1 MIKLKTYI
9 RSVDRFIKYV
19 NQDCEERGID
29 ILVSLKDFVKCDAV
43 KSNGYYDDVNKVL
56 AISVNKPITEWL
68 RTLVHEYAHSLQDKE
83 KCKIWV
89 DGQDSYTRFFN
100 WQEGTETLSKKE
112 LDLHCRRAQMIELD
126 CERRAL
132 KLITKFNL
140 PLNKKEYCKSG
151 SSYIYFYLFIK
162 KMGKWYKIGKE
173 PYRNERILSMMPDNL
188 DGNYNKLSKQLM
200 QLYMECI

>member
-9 RSVDRFIKYV
+9 RSVDNFLKYISE
-19 NQDCEERGID
+19 DCEERGIT
-29 ILVSLKDFVKCDAV
+29 ILVSLQDFVKCDAL
-43 KSNGYYDDVNKVL
+43 KTNGYYDDVNKVL
-56 AISVNKPITEWL
+56 AVSVNKPLEEWL
-68 RTLVHEYAHSLQDKE
+68 RILVHEYAHSLQHKE
-83 KCKIWV
+83 KCKIWL
-89 DGQDSYTRFFN
+89 DGQDSYTKFFN
-100 WQEGTETLSKKE
+100 WQDGSEKLSKKE

-132 KLITKFNL
+132 KLISKFKL
-140 PLNKKEYCKSG
+140 PLDKKEYCKKG
-151 SSYIYFYLFIK
+151 SSYIYFYLFLK
-162 KMGKWYKIGKE
+162 KMGKWYKIGHE